1 MSKPMLSPK
10 ADSDCSTQENSPSK
24 VLPKLQIPENDFFDD
39 EEQLNRRRQVQSSS
53 YQHSCNPSY
62 LADYGSYSSYPYG
75 SSFGRY
81 SGGMYGGSYYGG
93 LGGEGIDESSVL
105 GQSMKYIDS
114 LGFAVSMLSDISRT
128 IEHNTEGIM
137 RLWMI
142 VKKVL
147 AKLQD
152 SSLNVLLKVSSKF
165 QEFIQ
170 KVALLLRSLMN
181 PSLLRVFAKRRS
193 LARLL
198 SIILQV
204 LGAASIV
211 MMLFP
216 QLTKQVLPSNI
227 QRVWRSSECL

>member
-105 GQSMKYIDS
+105 GQSMKS
-114 LGFAVSMLSDISRT
+114 VSYTHLRAHET
-128 IEHNTEGIM
+128 GRNLVC
-137 RLWMI
+137 R
-142 VKKVL
+142 
-147 AKLQD
+147 
-152 SSLNVLLKVSSKF
+152 
-165 QEFIQ
+165 
-170 KVALLLRSLMN
+170 LLLEKKN
-181 PSLLRVFAKRRS
+181 
-193 LARLL
+193 
-198 SIILQV
+198 
-204 LGAASIV
+204 
-211 MMLFP
+211 
-216 QLTKQVLPSNI
+216 SNTI
-227 QRVWRSSECL
+227 